1 MLLRYYSK
9 VYVYLNKKYE
19 INNKVKFDIINS
31 YLYMSISF
39 STSGLLNNTN
49 QNNEL

>member
-19 INNKVKFDIINS
+19 INNKVKFDIINP
-31 YLYMSISF
+31 YLSMSISF
-39 STSGLLNNTN
+39 STSSLLTNTN
-49 QNNEL
+49 HSN